1 MNSKYIYTYVRTS
14 RPCLS
19 EIARGNEN
27 FKRSPDIK
35 YQGFQDRCPPPLTR
49 FRVRDRTRIEL
60 VVLVLVVVLVVGKSV
75 RAYMC
80 VCASSCVWN
89 IGDVTRGIVPYG
101 KKRTSGGKSKKY
113 NGRSSLVNVVCRNIQ
128 LCLRDFASLNSTP
141 AAIKLDDFLEK

>member
-60 VVLVLVVVLVVGKSV
+60 VVLVLVVVLVAVVGKSMCARV
-75 RAYMC
+75 C
-80 VCASSCVWN
+80 VCVPRRAFGILATLRAALSRT
-89 IGDVTRGIVPYG
+89 GRRGP
-101 KKRTSGGKSKKY
+101 RAES
-113 NGRSSLVNVVCRNIQ
+113 RRNIMGARRS
-128 LCLRDFASLNSTP
+128 LTWFAATSNCVSETLLLLIP
-141 AAIKLDDFLEK
+141 HRQR

>member
-60 VVLVLVVVLVVGKSV
+60 VVLVLVVVLVAVVGKSMCARV
-75 RAYMC
+75 C
-80 VCASSCVWN
+80 VCVCLVVRLEYWRRYARHCPVREEE
-89 IGDVTRGIVPYG
+89 DL
-101 KKRTSGGKSKKY
+101 
-113 NGRSSLVNVVCRNIQ
+113 GRKVEEI
-128 LCLRDFASLNSTP
+128 
-141 AAIKLDDFLEK
+141 

>member
-1 MNSKYIYTYVRTS
+1 MNSKYIS
-14 RPCLS
+14 RLCLS

-49 FRVRDRTRIEL
+49 FRVRDCTRIEP
-60 VVLVLVVVLVVGKSV
+60 VMVVVGAS
-75 RAYMC
+75 
-80 VCASSCVWN
+80 VCASCVWN
-89 IGDVTRGIVPYG
+89 IGDVTRGIVPYE

-113 NGRSSLVNVVCRNIQ
+113 NGRSSLVNVVCRKIQ